1 MRPYKWYYALMF
13 QAPVLCGFYFIF
25 YNYGVKL
32 VFDAVE
38 KNTIFSYQAFLI
50 PVTIFIASEV
60 YVNLVWRLSNYA
72 GLKVHPHVTAS
83 IRQYIYNKVLYYN
96 YKFYQDTPSGSIISK
111 AKGIVDSF
119 YAVFGS
125 LHHNISMQVIHT
137 IFPALAI
144 GFVSIKLA
152 IIVLASTCMYC
163 YIMFIMSSKL
173 NKLSK
178 EFTDTQ
184 HQSLAMF
191 GDAVSNIATVLS
203 FSSRLRELNKIQKYL
218 NEEMIVKDK
227 NAFRYYI
234 KMQWVG
240 MFFYVYM
247 LGFAMMYTIYL
258 RYNGGISMG
267 DFAFVMGLVFTS
279 VDHSWRFTSEV
290 QNFIQQLGSLNSSIE
305 LLNRDETRE
314 YLTLPNIVKS
324 NHGEIEIT
332 NLTFAYNQ
340 GVNIFQDFNLHI
352 PAGQK
357 VGIVGHSGSGKST
370 LVSIILKNLI
380 PQKGEVKIDNLSIY
394 DYNEDSVRD
403 QIALIPQDTILF
415 HRSIFEN
422 IAYPVPNASLEDVVR
437 VANIVKLDEV
447 IESMPQ
453 KYNTLVG
460 ERGIKLSGGQRQRV
474 AIARAMLKKA
484 PIMILDEATS
494 SLDSLT
500 ESEIQKSLNQMLSLT
515 NSTVIAIAHR
525 LSTIRN
531 LDRIVVMNQGK
542 IIEDGTFNDLIN
554 KPNGKFRELWNNQV
568 NGMLV

>member
-1 MRPYKWYYALMF
+1 
-13 QAPVLCGFYFIF
+13 
-25 YNYGVKL
+25 
-32 VFDAVE
+32 
-38 KNTIFSYQAFLI
+38 
-50 PVTIFIASEV
+50 
-60 YVNLVWRLSNYA
+60 
-72 GLKVHPHVTAS
+72 
-83 IRQYIYNKVLYYN
+83 
-96 YKFYQDTPSGSIISK
+96 
-111 AKGIVDSF
+111 
-119 YAVFGS
+119 
-125 LHHNISMQVIHT
+125 
-137 IFPALAI
+137 
-144 GFVSIKLA
+144 
-152 IIVLASTCMYC
+152 
-163 YIMFIMSSKL
+163 
-173 NKLSK
+173 
-178 EFTDTQ
+178 
-184 HQSLAMF
+184 
-191 GDAVSNIATVLS
+191 
-203 FSSRLRELNKIQKYL
+203 
-218 NEEMIVKDK
+218 
-227 NAFRYYI
+227 
-234 KMQWVG
+234 
-240 MFFYVYM
+240 M